1 MKSNL
6 KKFYHSN
13 AFVMSMGALGGFL
26 IISVFIVIFLR
37 YENAIVKYL
46 NFKVKFPEPNK
57 VERLYYNPGIDA
69 TFIEKWTYSPKKM
82 KRFLNNKDVKKID
95 VDKVNQIFDDYI
107 ENGIFQKADI
117 DSFFDKSLINEENYY
132 AIKIDTENGIVSD
145 DSSITKPWPYLY
157 SYFVLIADI
166 KTNEV
171 YIFEQH

>member
-26 IISVFIVIFLR
+26 IISVFIVICLL
-37 YENAIVKYL
+37 YKNTIAKYL
-46 NFKVKFPEPNK
+46 IFKVKFPEPNK
-57 VERLYYNPGIDA
+57 VETLYYSPGIDA